1 MSNEY
6 FKRHLQD
13 LTRNAAETKARADE
27 SPEDWLLQT
36 VAKNQLDAVNEAGRE
51 LAIYEAGVA
60 SEALEWRLVGQ
71 RLKFGEVPLSL
82 LARIAEPL
90 NKLILRAAY
99 FARNRLEPQSGT
111 GEDLANE
118 LDLRLVGVASGSARL
133 FIRGNTFADMTGR
146 SALSDGIENLFEAL
160 TATDDFSIFYE
171 RLGDLGEAAAHSLRE
186 TLKAIEQ
193 EECSLELRWHSFL
206 EPKSWAATFDK
217 VVQVRTLLD
226 GTTDPIFRQ
235 AIVRGTVGLLAANGR
250 LQVID
255 ASSRKLTIRFSPKT
269 QATQVGA
276 FHLGQYVEL
285 SVTERAVID
294 PISGEELKR
303 FTLNPPLSAIH

>member
-1 MSNEY
+1 MSTEY
-6 FKRHLQD
+6 FKKHLQE
-13 LTRNAAETKARADE
+13 LTQNAAETRSRADKN
-27 SPEDWLLQT
+27 PEDWLLQV
-36 VAKNQLDAVNEAGRE
+36 VAKNQQDAALEAFRELSICEAGE
-51 LAIYEAGVA
+51 T

-71 RLKFGEVPLSL
+71 RLKFGEIPLSL

-111 GEDLANE
+111 GEDLASE

-133 FIRGNTFADMTGR
+133 FIKGNTFVDMTGR

-160 TATDDFSIFYE
+160 TATDDFSAFYE

-193 EECSLELRWHSFL
+193 EECSLELRWHSFI
-206 EPKSWAATFDK
+206 EPKSWLATFDK

-226 GTTDPIFRQ
+226 GTTDPVFRQ

-255 ASSRKLTIRFSPKT
+255 ASLHKLTIRFSPKL
-269 QATQVGA
+269 QAEQVGA
-276 FHLGQYVEL
+276 LHLGQYVEL

-303 FTLNPPLSAIH
+303 FTLNPPSFAIE